1 MISRKE
7 ILEEQLLREN
17 IRRALTVVQKRI
29 DAKESIVRNL
39 VGRLLREA
47 AEVKYDYTS
56 LNLLAHFVKEAVG
69 DPSKPDSN
77 QAFKQAYTDLSS
89 NKENREMFVEF
100 ILDLAKEDFQTL
112 DAGEEPLDL
121 NKDFV
126 EKGFDAGEEEEE
138 EEETVEPKDTFMKV
152 SVQDLEDAD
161 GDVTMEPEEEEE
173 EEEFT
178 LGEDATDQAEN
189 DNEEI
194 KKYAREAYKR
204 IGPPLRRYYGQV
216 QKDNTIDEEI
226 TIDGKSYGSGEMTE
240 GELFKIFFEKNLK
253 LWADR
258 YEDIFFDNTPDSDF
272 EPGEEEPT
280 VEPAEEPV
288 NDEEPVSDEELD
300 AETFEF

>member
-1 MISRKE
+1 MSNDRKD
-7 ILEEQLLREN
+7 IIEEQLLREN
-17 IRRALTVVQKRI
+17 IRKALSIVEKRI
-29 DAKESIVRNL
+29 NAKESIVRNL
-39 VGRLLREA
+39 IGRLLREA

-89 NKENREMFVEF
+89 NKQDREMFVEF

-138 EEETVEPKDTFMKV
+138 ETVEPKDTFMKV

-161 GDVTMEPEEEEE
+161 GDVTMEPEEEEDE
-173 EEEFT
+173 AEFT
-178 LGEDATDQAEN
+178 LGEDAVNEAEN
-189 DNEEI
+189 DNDEI

-216 QKDNTIDEEI
+216 QKDNTIVEEI
-226 TIDGKSYGSGEMTE
+226 TIDGKSYGPGEMTE

-258 YEDIFFDNTPDSDF
+258 YEDVFFDENPESNFEISD
-272 EPGEEEPT
+272 EEPIG
-280 VEPAEEPV
+280 
-288 NDEEPVSDEELD
+288 DEEPVSDEE
-300 AETFEF
+300 AEETTFEL

>member
-1 MISRKE
+1 MSNDRKD
-7 ILEEQLLREN
+7 IIEEQLLREN
-17 IRRALTVVQKRI
+17 IRKALSIVEKRI
-29 DAKESIVRNL
+29 NAKESIVRNL
-39 VGRLLREA
+39 IGRLLREA

-89 NKENREMFVEF
+89 SKEDREMFVEF

-112 DAGEEPLDL
+112 DAGEEPMNLG
-121 NKDFV
+121 KDFV
-126 EKGFDAGEEEEE
+126 EKGIEAEEEEE
-138 EEETVEPKDTFMKV
+138 EAEDTFMKV

-161 GDVTMEPEEEEE
+161 GDVAMEPEEEEDE
-173 EEEFT
+173 AEFT
-178 LGEDATDQAEN
+178 LGEDAVNEADN

-226 TIDGKSYGSGEMTE
+226 TIDGKSYGPGEMTE

-258 YEDIFFDNTPDSDF
+258 YEDNFFDNTPDSSFD
-272 EPGEEEPT
+272 
-280 VEPAEEPV
+280 VD
-288 NDEEPVSDEELD
+288 DEEPVSDEE
-300 AETFEF
+300 AEETTFEL

>member
-1 MISRKE
+1 MRWFRMSNDRKDIS
-7 ILEEQLLREN
+7 EEQLLREN
-17 IRRALTVVQKRI
+17 MRKALSIVEKRI
-29 DAKESIVRNL
+29 NAKESIVRNL
-39 VGRLLREA
+39 IGRLLREA
-47 AEVKYDYTS
+47 VEVKFVYTS
-56 LNLLAHFVKEAVG
+56 LNLLSHFVKEAVG
-69 DPSKPDSN
+69 DPSKPESN

-89 NKENREMFVEF
+89 NKQDREMFVEF

-138 EEETVEPKDTFMKV
+138 ETVEPKDTFMKV

-161 GDVTMEPEEEEE
+161 GDVTMEPEEEEDE
-173 EEEFT
+173 AEFT
-178 LGEDATDQAEN
+178 LGEDAVNEAEN
-189 DNEEI
+189 DNDEI

-226 TIDGKSYGSGEMTE
+226 TIDGKSYGAGEMTE

-258 YEDIFFDNTPDSDF
+258 YEDVFFDEIQNQISK
-272 EPGEEEPT
+272 
-280 VEPAEEPV
+280 
-288 NDEEPVSDEELD
+288 
-300 AETFEF
+300 

>member
-1 MISRKE
+1 MSNDRKD
-7 ILEEQLLREN
+7 IIEEQLLREN
-17 IRRALTVVQKRI
+17 IRKALSIVEKRI
-29 DAKESIVRNL
+29 NAKESIVRNL
-39 VGRLLREA
+39 IGRLLREA

-89 NKENREMFVEF
+89 SREDREMFVEF

-112 DAGEEPLDL
+112 DAGEEPMNLG
-121 NKDFV
+121 KDFV
-126 EKGFDAGEEEEE
+126 EKGAEDEEEE
-138 EEETVEPKDTFMKV
+138 VEPKDTFMKV

-161 GDVTMEPEEEEE
+161 GDIAMEPEEEEDE
-173 EEEFT
+173 AEFT
-178 LGEDATDQAEN
+178 LGEDAVNEADN

-226 TIDGKSYGSGEMTE
+226 IIDGKSYGPGEMTE

-258 YEDIFFDNTPDSDF
+258 YEDNFFDNTPDSSFD
-272 EPGEEEPT
+272 
-280 VEPAEEPV
+280 VD
-288 NDEEPVSDEELD
+288 DEEPVSDEE
-300 AETFEF
+300 AEETTFEL

>member
-1 MISRKE
+1 MSNDRKD
-7 ILEEQLLREN
+7 IIEEQLLREN
-17 IRRALTVVQKRI
+17 IRKALSIVEKRI
-29 DAKESIVRNL
+29 NAKESIVRNL
-39 VGRLLREA
+39 IGRLLREA

-138 EEETVEPKDTFMKV
+138 ETVEPKDTFMKV

-161 GDVTMEPEEEEE
+161 GDVTMEPEEEEDE
-173 EEEFT
+173 AEFT
-178 LGEDATDQAEN
+178 LGEDAVNEAEN
-189 DNEEI
+189 DNDEI

-226 TIDGKSYGSGEMTE
+226 TIDGKSYGPGEMTE

-258 YEDIFFDNTPDSDF
+258 YEDVFFDENPESNFEISD
-272 EPGEEEPT
+272 EEPIG
-280 VEPAEEPV
+280 
-288 NDEEPVSDEELD
+288 DEEPVSDEE
-300 AETFEF
+300 AEETTFEL

>member
-17 IRRALTVVQKRI
+17 IRKALTVVQKRI
-29 DAKESIVRNL
+29 NEEDNTLRILIRQ
-39 VGRLLREA
+39 LLREA

-89 NKENREMFVEF
+89 SKEDREMFVEF
-100 ILDLAKEDFQTL
+100 ILDLAKEDFRTL

-126 EKGFDAGEEEEE
+126 EKGFDADEEE
-138 EEETVEPKDTFMKV
+138 EEETVEPKDAFMKV

-161 GDVTMEPEEEEE
+161 GDVTMEPKEEEE

-178 LGEDATDQAEN
+178 LGEDAIDVPGD

-280 VEPAEEPV
+280 VEP
-288 NDEEPVSDEELD
+288 DEELD

>member
-1 MISRKE
+1 MSNDRKD
-7 ILEEQLLREN
+7 IIEEQLLREN
-17 IRRALTVVQKRI
+17 IRKALSIVQKRI

-89 NKENREMFVEF
+89 SKEDREMFVEF

-126 EKGFDAGEEEEE
+126 EKGFDADEEE
-138 EEETVEPKDTFMKV
+138 EEETVEPEDTFMKV

-161 GDVTMEPEEEEE
+161 GDVAMEPEEEEDE
-173 EEEFT
+173 AEFT
-178 LGEDATDQAEN
+178 LGEDAVNEADN

-226 TIDGKSYGSGEMTE
+226 TIDGKSYGPGEMTE

-258 YEDIFFDNTPDSDF
+258 YEDNFFDNTPDSSFD
-272 EPGEEEPT
+272 
-280 VEPAEEPV
+280 VD
-288 NDEEPVSDEELD
+288 DENEVSDEE
-300 AETFEF
+300 EEETTFEL

>member
-1 MISRKE
+1 MSNDRKD
-7 ILEEQLLREN
+7 IIEEQLLREN
-17 IRRALTVVQKRI
+17 IRKALSIVEKRI
-29 DAKESIVRNL
+29 NAKESIVRNL
-39 VGRLLREA
+39 IGRLLREA

-89 NKENREMFVEF
+89 NKQDREMFVEF

-121 NKDFV
+121 NKDFI
-126 EKGFDAGEEEEE
+126 EKGFEAGEEE

-161 GDVTMEPEEEEE
+161 GDVAMEPEEEEDE
-173 EEEFT
+173 AEFT
-178 LGEDATDQAEN
+178 LGEDAVNEAEN
-189 DNEEI
+189 DNDEI

-226 TIDGKSYGSGEMTE
+226 TIDGKSYGPGEMTE

-258 YEDIFFDNTPDSDF
+258 YEDVFFDENPESNF
-272 EPGEEEPT
+272 EIS
-280 VEPAEEPV
+280 
-288 NDEEPVSDEELD
+288 DEEPVSDEE
-300 AETFEF
+300 AEETTFEL

>member
-1 MISRKE
+1 MSNDRKD
-7 ILEEQLLREN
+7 IIEEQLLREN
-17 IRRALTVVQKRI
+17 IRKALSIVEKRI
-29 DAKESIVRNL
+29 NAKESIVRNL
-39 VGRLLREA
+39 IGRLLREA

-89 NKENREMFVEF
+89 NKQDREMFVEF

-138 EEETVEPKDTFMKV
+138 ETVEPKDTFMKV

-161 GDVTMEPEEEEE
+161 GDVTMEPEEEEDE
-173 EEEFT
+173 AEFT
-178 LGEDATDQAEN
+178 LGEDAVNEAEN
-189 DNEEI
+189 DNDEI

-226 TIDGKSYGSGEMTE
+226 TIDGKSYGPGEMTE

-258 YEDIFFDNTPDSDF
+258 YEDVFFDENPESNFEISD
-272 EPGEEEPT
+272 EEPIG
-280 VEPAEEPV
+280 
-288 NDEEPVSDEELD
+288 DEEPVSDEE
-300 AETFEF
+300 AEETTFEL

>member
-1 MISRKE
+1 MSNDRKD
-7 ILEEQLLREN
+7 IIEEQLLREN
-17 IRRALTVVQKRI
+17 IRKALSIVEKRI
-29 DAKESIVRNL
+29 NAKESIVRNL
-39 VGRLLREA
+39 IGRLLREA

-89 NKENREMFVEF
+89 NKQDREMFVEF

-138 EEETVEPKDTFMKV
+138 ETVEPKDTFMKV

-161 GDVTMEPEEEEE
+161 GDVTMEPEEEEDE
-173 EEEFT
+173 AEFT
-178 LGEDATDQAEN
+178 LGEDAVNEAEN
-189 DNEEI
+189 DNDEI

-226 TIDGKSYGSGEMTE
+226 TIDGKSYGAGEMTE

-258 YEDIFFDNTPDSDF
+258 YEDVFFDENPESNFEISD
-272 EPGEEEPT
+272 EAPTEEPIG
-280 VEPAEEPV
+280 
-288 NDEEPVSDEELD
+288 DEEPVSDEET
-300 AETFEF
+300 EETTFEI

>member
-1 MISRKE
+1 MSNDRKD
-7 ILEEQLLREN
+7 IIEEQLLREN
-17 IRRALTVVQKRI
+17 IRKALSIVEKRI
-29 DAKESIVRNL
+29 NAKESIVRNL
-39 VGRLLREA
+39 IGRLLREA

-89 NKENREMFVEF
+89 NKQDREMFVEF

-138 EEETVEPKDTFMKV
+138 ETVEPKDTFMKV

-161 GDVTMEPEEEEE
+161 GDVTMEPEEEEDE
-173 EEEFT
+173 AEFT
-178 LGEDATDQAEN
+178 LGEDAVNEAEN
-189 DNEEI
+189 DNDEI

-226 TIDGKSYGSGEMTE
+226 TIDGKSYGPGEMTE

-258 YEDIFFDNTPDSDF
+258 YEDVFFDENPESNFEISD
-272 EPGEEEPT
+272 EAPTEEPIG
-280 VEPAEEPV
+280 
-288 NDEEPVSDEELD
+288 DEEPVSDEET
-300 AETFEF
+300 EETTFEI

>member
-126 EKGFDAGEEEEE
+126 EKGFDADEEE
-138 EEETVEPKDTFMKV
+138 EEETVEPEDTFMKV

-173 EEEFT
+173 DEAEFT
-178 LGEDATDQAEN
+178 LGEDAANESDN

-226 TIDGKSYGSGEMTE
+226 TIDGKSYGPGEMTE

-258 YEDIFFDNTPDSDF
+258 YEDNFFDNTPDSSFD
-272 EPGEEEPT
+272 
-280 VEPAEEPV
+280 VD
-288 NDEEPVSDEELD
+288 DENEVSDEE
-300 AETFEF
+300 EEETTFEL

>member
-1 MISRKE
+1 MSNDRKD
-7 ILEEQLLREN
+7 IIEEQLLREN
-17 IRRALTVVQKRI
+17 IRKALSIVEKRI
-29 DAKESIVRNL
+29 NAKESIVRNL
-39 VGRLLREA
+39 IGRLLREA

-89 NKENREMFVEF
+89 SREDREMFVEF

-112 DAGEEPLDL
+112 DAGEEPMNLG
-121 NKDFV
+121 KDFV
-126 EKGFDAGEEEEE
+126 EKGIEAEEEEE
-138 EEETVEPKDTFMKV
+138 EAEDTFMKV

-161 GDVTMEPEEEEE
+161 GDVAMEPEEEEDE
-173 EEEFT
+173 AEFT
-178 LGEDATDQAEN
+178 LGEDAVNEADN

-226 TIDGKSYGSGEMTE
+226 TIDGKSYGPGEMTE

-258 YEDIFFDNTPDSDF
+258 YEDNFFDNTPDSSFD
-272 EPGEEEPT
+272 
-280 VEPAEEPV
+280 VD
-288 NDEEPVSDEELD
+288 DENEVSDEE
-300 AETFEF
+300 AEETTFEL

>member
-1 MISRKE
+1 MSNDRKD
-7 ILEEQLLREN
+7 IIEEQLLREN
-17 IRRALTVVQKRI
+17 IRKALSIVQRRI
-29 DAKESIVRNL
+29 DLKEKIVRNL
-39 VGRLLREA
+39 VGRLIKEA

-89 NKENREMFVEF
+89 SKEDREMFVEF

-112 DAGEEPLDL
+112 DAGEEPMDL

-126 EKGFDAGEEEEE
+126 EKGVEAEE
-138 EEETVEPKDTFMKV
+138 EEETIEPEDTFMKV

-161 GDVTMEPEEEEE
+161 GDIAMEPEEEEE
-173 EEEFT
+173 DEAEFT
-178 LGEDATDQAEN
+178 LGEDAVNEADE
-189 DNEEI
+189 DSEEI

-216 QKDNTIDEEI
+216 QKDNTIDEDI
-226 TIDGKSYGSGEMTE
+226 TIDGKSYGPGEMTE
-240 GELFKIFFEKNLK
+240 GELFKVFFEKNLK

-258 YEDIFFDNTPDSDF
+258 YEDIFFDDTPDSNF
-272 EPGEEEPT
+272 EIS
-280 VEPAEEPV
+280 
-288 NDEEPVSDEELD
+288 DEEPVSDEE
-300 AETFEF
+300 EEETTFEL

>member
-17 IRRALTVVQKRI
+17 IRKALSIVEKRI
-29 DAKESIVRNL
+29 NAKESIVRNL
-39 VGRLLREA
+39 IGRLLREA

-126 EKGFDAGEEEEE
+126 EKGFEADEEE
-138 EEETVEPKDTFMKV
+138 EEETVEPEDTFMKV

-173 EEEFT
+173 DEAEFT
-178 LGEDATDQAEN
+178 LGEDAVNEAEN
-189 DNEEI
+189 DNDEI

-226 TIDGKSYGSGEMTE
+226 TIDGKSYGPGEMTE

-258 YEDIFFDNTPDSDF
+258 YEDVFFDENPESNFEISD
-272 EPGEEEPT
+272 EEPIG
-280 VEPAEEPV
+280 
-288 NDEEPVSDEELD
+288 DEEPVSDEE
-300 AETFEF
+300 AEETTFEL

>member
-1 MISRKE
+1 MSNDRKD
-7 ILEEQLLREN
+7 IIEEQLLREN
-17 IRRALTVVQKRI
+17 IRKALSIVEKRI
-29 DAKESIVRNL
+29 NAKESIVRNL
-39 VGRLLREA
+39 IGRLLREA

-89 NKENREMFVEF
+89 SKEDREMFVEF

-112 DAGEEPLDL
+112 DAGEEPMNLG
-121 NKDFV
+121 KDFV
-126 EKGFDAGEEEEE
+126 EKGIEAEEEEE
-138 EEETVEPKDTFMKV
+138 EAEDTFMKV

-161 GDVTMEPEEEEE
+161 GDVAMEPEEEEDE
-173 EEEFT
+173 AEFT
-178 LGEDATDQAEN
+178 LGEDAVNEADN

-226 TIDGKSYGSGEMTE
+226 TIDGKSYGPGEMTE

-258 YEDIFFDNTPDSDF
+258 YEDNFFDNTPDSSFD
-272 EPGEEEPT
+272 
-280 VEPAEEPV
+280 VD
-288 NDEEPVSDEELD
+288 DENEVSDEE
-300 AETFEF
+300 AEETTFEL

>member
-1 MISRKE
+1 MSNDRKD
-7 ILEEQLLREN
+7 IIEEQLLREN
-17 IRRALTVVQKRI
+17 IRKALSIVEKRI
-29 DAKESIVRNL
+29 NAKESIVRNL
-39 VGRLLREA
+39 IGRLLREA

-89 NKENREMFVEF
+89 SKQEREMFVEF

-112 DAGEEPLDL
+112 DAGEEPMNLG
-121 NKDFV
+121 KDFV
-126 EKGFDAGEEEEE
+126 EKGIEAEEEEE
-138 EEETVEPKDTFMKV
+138 EAEDTFMKV

-161 GDVTMEPEEEEE
+161 GDVAMEPEEEEDE
-173 EEEFT
+173 AEFT
-178 LGEDATDQAEN
+178 LGEDAVNEADN
-189 DNEEI
+189 DGEEI

-226 TIDGKSYGSGEMTE
+226 TIDGKSYGPGEMTE

-258 YEDIFFDNTPDSDF
+258 YEDNFFDDTPDSSFD
-272 EPGEEEPT
+272 
-280 VEPAEEPV
+280 VD
-288 NDEEPVSDEELD
+288 DENEVSDEE
-300 AETFEF
+300 AEETTFEL

>member
-17 IRRALTVVQKRI
+17 IRKALTVVQKRI
-29 DAKESIVRNL
+29 NEEDNTLRILIRQ
-39 VGRLLREA
+39 LLREA

-89 NKENREMFVEF
+89 SREDREMFVEF

-126 EKGFDAGEEEEE
+126 EKGFEAGEEE
-138 EEETVEPKDTFMKV
+138 EEETVEPEDTFMKV

-161 GDVTMEPEEEEE
+161 GDVAMEPEEEEDE
-173 EEEFT
+173 AEFT
-178 LGEDATDQAEN
+178 LGEDAVNEADN
-189 DNEEI
+189 DGEEI

-226 TIDGKSYGSGEMTE
+226 TIDGKSYSAGEMTE

-258 YEDIFFDNTPDSDF
+258 YEDVFFDDTPDSSFNVDDGN
-272 EPGEEEPT
+272 E
-280 VEPAEEPV
+280 
-288 NDEEPVSDEELD
+288 VSDEE
-300 AETFEF
+300 AEETTFEL

>member
-1 MISRKE
+1 MSNDRKD
-7 ILEEQLLREN
+7 IIEEQLLREN
-17 IRRALTVVQKRI
+17 IRKALSIVEKRI
-29 DAKESIVRNL
+29 NAKESIVRNL
-39 VGRLLREA
+39 IGRLLREA

-89 NKENREMFVEF
+89 NKQDREMFVEF

-126 EKGFDAGEEEEE
+126 EKGFEAGEEE

-161 GDVTMEPEEEEE
+161 GDVAMEPEEEEDE
-173 EEEFT
+173 AEFT
-178 LGEDATDQAEN
+178 LGEDAVNEAEN
-189 DNEEI
+189 DNDEI

-226 TIDGKSYGSGEMTE
+226 TIDGKSYGPGEMTE
-240 GELFKIFFEKNLK
+240 GELFKVFFEKNLK

-280 VEPAEEPV
+280 EEPIG
-288 NDEEPVSDEELD
+288 DEEPVSDEDLD

>member
-17 IRRALTVVQKRI
+17 IRKALTVVQKRI
-29 DAKESIVRNL
+29 NEEDNTLRILIRQ
-39 VGRLLREA
+39 LLREA

-89 NKENREMFVEF
+89 NIQDREMFVEF

-138 EEETVEPKDTFMKV
+138 ETVEPKDTFMKV
-152 SVQDLEDAD
+152 SVQDLDDAG

-173 EEEFT
+173 DEAEFT
-178 LGEDATDQAEN
+178 LGEDTANESDN

-226 TIDGKSYGSGEMTE
+226 TIDGRTYGSGEMTE

-258 YEDIFFDNTPDSDF
+258 YEDIFFDNTPNSDF

-280 VEPAEEPV
+280 EEPV
-288 NDEEPVSDEELD
+288 EEPIGDEEPVSDEDLD

>member
-1 MISRKE
+1 MSNDRKD
-7 ILEEQLLREN
+7 IIEEQLLREN
-17 IRRALTVVQKRI
+17 IRKALSIVEKRI
-29 DAKESIVRNL
+29 NAKESIVRNL
-39 VGRLLREA
+39 IGRLLREA

-89 NKENREMFVEF
+89 SKEDREMFVEF

-112 DAGEEPLDL
+112 DAGEEPMNLG
-121 NKDFV
+121 KDFV
-126 EKGFDAGEEEEE
+126 EKGIEAEEEEE
-138 EEETVEPKDTFMKV
+138 EAEDTFMKV

-161 GDVTMEPEEEEE
+161 GDIAMEPEEEEDE
-173 EEEFT
+173 AEFT
-178 LGEDATDQAEN
+178 LGEDAVNEADN
-189 DNEEI
+189 DGEEI

-226 TIDGKSYGSGEMTE
+226 TIDGRTYGPDEMTE

-258 YEDIFFDNTPDSDF
+258 YEDNFFDNTPDSSFD
-272 EPGEEEPT
+272 
-280 VEPAEEPV
+280 VD
-288 NDEEPVSDEELD
+288 DENEVSDEE
-300 AETFEF
+300 EEETTFEL

>member
-1 MISRKE
+1 MSNDRKD
-7 ILEEQLLREN
+7 IIEEQLLREN
-17 IRRALTVVQKRI
+17 IRKALSIVEKRI
-29 DAKESIVRNL
+29 NAKESIVRNL
-39 VGRLLREA
+39 IGRLLREA

-89 NKENREMFVEF
+89 SKEDREMFVEF

-112 DAGEEPLDL
+112 DAGEEPMNLG
-121 NKDFV
+121 KDFV
-126 EKGFDAGEEEEE
+126 EKGIEAEEEEE
-138 EEETVEPKDTFMKV
+138 EAEDTFMKV

-161 GDVTMEPEEEEE
+161 GDVAMEPEEEEDE
-173 EEEFT
+173 AEFT
-178 LGEDATDQAEN
+178 LGEDAVNEADN
-189 DNEEI
+189 DGEEI

-216 QKDNTIDEEI
+216 QKDNAIDEEI
-226 TIDGKSYGSGEMTE
+226 TIDGKSYGPGEMTE

-258 YEDIFFDNTPDSDF
+258 YEDVFFDDTPDSSFDVDDGN
-272 EPGEEEPT
+272 E
-280 VEPAEEPV
+280 
-288 NDEEPVSDEELD
+288 VSDEE
-300 AETFEF
+300 AEETTFEL

>member
-1 MISRKE
+1 MSNDRKD
-7 ILEEQLLREN
+7 ITEEQLLREN
-17 IRRALTVVQKRI
+17 IRKALGIVQKRI

-39 VGRLLREA
+39 VERLLREA

-89 NKENREMFVEF
+89 SKEDREMFVEF

-112 DAGEEPLDL
+112 DAGEEPMNLG
-121 NKDFV
+121 KDFV
-126 EKGFDAGEEEEE
+126 EKGVEAEEEEE
-138 EEETVEPKDTFMKV
+138 EAEDTFMKV

-161 GDVTMEPEEEEE
+161 GDVAMEPEEEEDE
-173 EEEFT
+173 AEFT
-178 LGEDATDQAEN
+178 LGEDAVNEADN

-226 TIDGKSYGSGEMTE
+226 TIDGKSYGPGEMTE

-258 YEDIFFDNTPDSDF
+258 YEDNFFDNTPDSSFD
-272 EPGEEEPT
+272 
-280 VEPAEEPV
+280 VD
-288 NDEEPVSDEELD
+288 DENEVSDEE
-300 AETFEF
+300 EEETTFEL

>member
-126 EKGFDAGEEEEE
+126 EKGFDAGEEEE

>member
-1 MISRKE
+1 MSNDRKD
-7 ILEEQLLREN
+7 IIEEQLLREN
-17 IRRALTVVQKRI
+17 IRKALSIVQKRI

-89 NKENREMFVEF
+89 NKQNREMFVEF

-112 DAGEEPLDL
+112 DAGDEPLDL

-126 EKGFDAGEEEEE
+126 EKGFDAGEEE

-178 LGEDATDQAEN
+178 LGEDATDEAGD

-226 TIDGKSYGSGEMTE
+226 TIDGRSYGPGEMTE
-240 GELFKIFFEKNLK
+240 GELFKVFFEKNLK

-258 YEDIFFDNTPDSDF
+258 YEDIFFDNTPDSSFD
-272 EPGEEEPT
+272 
-280 VEPAEEPV
+280 VD
-288 NDEEPVSDEELD
+288 DEEPVSDEQEEETPFEL
-300 AETFEF
+300 

>member
-1 MISRKE
+1 MSNDRKD
-7 ILEEQLLREN
+7 IIEEQLLREN
-17 IRRALTVVQKRI
+17 IRKALSIVQRRI
-29 DAKESIVRNL
+29 DLKEKIVRNL
-39 VGRLLREA
+39 VGRLIKEA

-89 NKENREMFVEF
+89 SKEDREMFVEF

-112 DAGEEPLDL
+112 DAGEEPMDL

-126 EKGFDAGEEEEE
+126 EKGVEAEE
-138 EEETVEPKDTFMKV
+138 EEETVEPEDTFMKV

-161 GDVTMEPEEEEE
+161 GDIAMEPEEEEE
-173 EEEFT
+173 DEAEFT
-178 LGEDATDQAEN
+178 LGEDAVNEADE
-189 DNEEI
+189 DSEEI

-226 TIDGKSYGSGEMTE
+226 TIDGKSYGPGEMTE
-240 GELFKIFFEKNLK
+240 GELFKVFFEKNLK

-258 YEDIFFDNTPDSDF
+258 YEDIFFDDTPDSNF
-272 EPGEEEPT
+272 EIS
-280 VEPAEEPV
+280 
-288 NDEEPVSDEELD
+288 DEEPVSDEE
-300 AETFEF
+300 EEETTFEL

>member
-1 MISRKE
+1 MSNDRKD
-7 ILEEQLLREN
+7 IIEEQLLREN
-17 IRRALTVVQKRI
+17 IRKALSIVEKRI
-29 DAKESIVRNL
+29 NAKESIVRNL
-39 VGRLLREA
+39 IGRLLREA
-47 AEVKYDYTS
+47 SEVKYDYTS

-89 NKENREMFVEF
+89 SKEDREMFVEF

-112 DAGEEPLDL
+112 DAGEEPMNLG
-121 NKDFV
+121 KDFV
-126 EKGFDAGEEEEE
+126 EKGIEAEEEEE
-138 EEETVEPKDTFMKV
+138 EAEDTFMKV

-161 GDVTMEPEEEEE
+161 GDVAMEPEEEEDE
-173 EEEFT
+173 AEFT
-178 LGEDATDQAEN
+178 LGEDAVNEADN

-226 TIDGKSYGSGEMTE
+226 TIDGKSYGPGEMTE

-258 YEDIFFDNTPDSDF
+258 YEDNFFDNTPDSSFD
-272 EPGEEEPT
+272 
-280 VEPAEEPV
+280 VD
-288 NDEEPVSDEELD
+288 DEEPVSDEE
-300 AETFEF
+300 AEETTFEL

>member
-1 MISRKE
+1 MSNDRKD
-7 ILEEQLLREN
+7 IIEEQLLREN
-17 IRRALTVVQKRI
+17 IRKALSIVEKRI
-29 DAKESIVRNL
+29 NAKESIVRNL
-39 VGRLLREA
+39 IERLLREA

-89 NKENREMFVEF
+89 NKQDREMFVEF

-138 EEETVEPKDTFMKV
+138 ETVEPKDTFMKV

-161 GDVTMEPEEEEE
+161 GDVTMEPEEEEDE
-173 EEEFT
+173 AEFT
-178 LGEDATDQAEN
+178 LGEDAVNEAEN
-189 DNEEI
+189 DNDEI

-226 TIDGKSYGSGEMTE
+226 TIDGKSYGPGEMTE

-258 YEDIFFDNTPDSDF
+258 YEDVFFDENPESNFEISD
-272 EPGEEEPT
+272 EEPIG
-280 VEPAEEPV
+280 
-288 NDEEPVSDEELD
+288 DEEPVSDEE
-300 AETFEF
+300 AEETTFEL

>member
-56 LNLLAHFVKEAVG
+56 LNLLSHFVKEAVG

-138 EEETVEPKDTFMKV
+138 EETVEPKDTFMKV

-161 GDVTMEPEEEEE
+161 GDVTMEPEEE

>member
-1 MISRKE
+1 MSNDRKD
-7 ILEEQLLREN
+7 IIEEQLLREN
-17 IRRALTVVQKRI
+17 IRKALSIVEKRI
-29 DAKESIVRNL
+29 NAKESIVRNL
-39 VGRLLREA
+39 IGRLLREA

-89 NKENREMFVEF
+89 SREDREMFVEF

-112 DAGEEPLDL
+112 DAGEEPMNLG
-121 NKDFV
+121 KDFV
-126 EKGFDAGEEEEE
+126 EKGAEDEEEE
-138 EEETVEPKDTFMKV
+138 VEPKDTFMKV

-161 GDVTMEPEEEEE
+161 GDIAMEPEEEEDE
-173 EEEFT
+173 AEFT
-178 LGEDATDQAEN
+178 LGEDAVNEADN

-226 TIDGKSYGSGEMTE
+226 TIDGKSYGPGEMTE

-258 YEDIFFDNTPDSDF
+258 YEDNFFDNTPDSSFD
-272 EPGEEEPT
+272 
-280 VEPAEEPV
+280 VD
-288 NDEEPVSDEELD
+288 DENEVSDEE
-300 AETFEF
+300 AEETTFEL

>member
-138 EEETVEPKDTFMKV
+138 EETVEPKDTFMKV

-161 GDVTMEPEEEEE
+161 GDVTMEPEEE

>member
-1 MISRKE
+1 MSNDRKD
-7 ILEEQLLREN
+7 IIEEQLLREN
-17 IRRALTVVQKRI
+17 IRKALSIVQRRI
-29 DAKESIVRNL
+29 DLKEKIVRNL
-39 VGRLLREA
+39 VGRLIKEA

-89 NKENREMFVEF
+89 SKEDREMFVEF

-112 DAGEEPLDL
+112 DAGEEPMDL

-126 EKGFDAGEEEEE
+126 EKGVEAEEEEE
-138 EEETVEPKDTFMKV
+138 KVEPEDTFMKV

-161 GDVTMEPEEEEE
+161 GDIAMEPEEEEE
-173 EEEFT
+173 DEAEFT
-178 LGEDATDQAEN
+178 LGEDAVNEADE
-189 DNEEI
+189 DSEEI

-226 TIDGKSYGSGEMTE
+226 TIDGTSYGPGEMTE
-240 GELFKIFFEKNLK
+240 GELFKVFFEKNLK

-258 YEDIFFDNTPDSDF
+258 YEDIFFDDTPDSNF
-272 EPGEEEPT
+272 EIS
-280 VEPAEEPV
+280 
-288 NDEEPVSDEELD
+288 DEEPVSDEE
-300 AETFEF
+300 EEETTFEL

>member
-1 MISRKE
+1 MSNDRKD
-7 ILEEQLLREN
+7 IIEEQLLREN
-17 IRRALTVVQKRI
+17 IRKALSIVEKRI
-29 DAKESIVRNL
+29 NAKESIVRNL
-39 VGRLLREA
+39 IGRLLREA

-89 NKENREMFVEF
+89 NKQDREMFVEF

-126 EKGFDAGEEEEE
+126 EKGFEAGEEE

-161 GDVTMEPEEEEE
+161 GDVTMEPEEEEDE
-173 EEEFT
+173 AEFT
-178 LGEDATDQAEN
+178 LGEDAVNEAEN
-189 DNEEI
+189 DNDEI

-226 TIDGKSYGSGEMTE
+226 TIDGKSYGAGEMTE

-258 YEDIFFDNTPDSDF
+258 YEDVFFDENPESNF
-272 EPGEEEPT
+272 EIS
-280 VEPAEEPV
+280 
-288 NDEEPVSDEELD
+288 DEEPVSDEE
-300 AETFEF
+300 AEETTFEL

>member
-1 MISRKE
+1 MSNDRKD
-7 ILEEQLLREN
+7 IIEEQLLREN
-17 IRRALTVVQKRI
+17 IRKALSIVEKRI
-29 DAKESIVRNL
+29 NAKESIVRNL
-39 VGRLLREA
+39 IGRLLREA

-89 NKENREMFVEF
+89 SKEDREMFVEF

-112 DAGEEPLDL
+112 DAGEEPMNLG
-121 NKDFV
+121 KDFV
-126 EKGFDAGEEEEE
+126 EKGIEAEEEEE
-138 EEETVEPKDTFMKV
+138 EAEDTFMKV

-161 GDVTMEPEEEEE
+161 GDVAMEPEEEEDE
-173 EEEFT
+173 AEFT
-178 LGEDATDQAEN
+178 LGEDAVNEAEN

-226 TIDGKSYGSGEMTE
+226 TIDGKSYGPGEMTE

-258 YEDIFFDNTPDSDF
+258 YEDNFFDNTPDSSFD
-272 EPGEEEPT
+272 
-280 VEPAEEPV
+280 VD
-288 NDEEPVSDEELD
+288 DENEVSDEE
-300 AETFEF
+300 AEETTFEL